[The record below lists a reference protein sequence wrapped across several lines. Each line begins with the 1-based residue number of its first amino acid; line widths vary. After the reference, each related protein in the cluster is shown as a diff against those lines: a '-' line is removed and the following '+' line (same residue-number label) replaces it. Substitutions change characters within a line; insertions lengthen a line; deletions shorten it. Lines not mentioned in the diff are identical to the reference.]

1 MMKKLFG
8 LMSLLLIS
16 LLISGCDIIQQE
28 IERIESIELEDFAV
42 DITDQSILLKITSNA
57 DEQVIEAVI
66 INDVEYDLISQGDDW
81 YLLEEIPIAK
91 DYSIS
96 DVYYRSGVGARLTF
110 GIDFEITMDE
120 AIEEVPDDLLKE
132 ITGETQIGAYT
143 INLSETELADIQ
155 SENDFTQEVLADWAW
170 LILENDEPIFAVF
183 EHNDIL
189 YVVEPPEDA
198 EEFIE

>member
-198 EEFIE
+198 DEFIE

>member
-170 LILENDEPIFAVF
+170 LILEDDEALFAVF

-198 EEFIE
+198 DEFIE

>member
-42 DITDQSILLKITSNA
+42 DITDQSILLKITSDA

-66 INDVEYDLISQGDDW
+66 INDTEYDLISQGDDW

-91 DYSIS
+91 DYTIS

-143 INLSETELADIQ
+143 INLSDTELADIQ

-170 LILENDEPIFAVF
+170 LILEDDEALFAVF

-198 EEFIE
+198 DEFIE

>member
-1 MMKKLFG
+1 MKKLFG

-198 EEFIE
+198 DEFIE